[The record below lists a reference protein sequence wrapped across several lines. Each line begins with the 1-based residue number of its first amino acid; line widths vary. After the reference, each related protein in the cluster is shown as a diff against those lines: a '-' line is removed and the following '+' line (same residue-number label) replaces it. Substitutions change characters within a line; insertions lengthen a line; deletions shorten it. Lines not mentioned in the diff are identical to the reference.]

1 MAALDF
7 PASPTVGQTYS
18 ANGGTYTWDGT
29 VWVASRGTATPHE
42 LRRDWL
48 RLRHRA

>member
-18 ANGGTYTWDGT
+18 ANGGMFAWN
-29 VWVASRGTATPHE
+29 E
-42 LRRDWL
+42 RDPRDFGDAPNVSSLAIWSQVSVD
-48 RLRHRA
+48 A